1 MTRNLLILSCAV
13 LFALTAKPGLADT
26 QVNVVG
32 LFTGKAVLVIN
43 NGKPRTLS
51 VGQSSVEGVKLISAD
66 SQKAVLEIEGKRR
79 ELAMGQAVSVGGGA
93 SDQPTSVTLYA
104 NSAGHHLVDGQVN
117 GVPLKF
123 LVDTGATSIAM
134 NSADARRAGIDYTKG
149 AQVPVHTASG
159 NVSAYRVVV
168 NTLKLGT
175 VVLHQVDAIV
185 LEGSSPSVALL
196 GMSALNRLEMKR
208 EGIALTLI
216 KKY

>member
-1 MTRNLLILSCAV
+1 MRSLIISFVLLLA
-13 LFALTAKPGLADT
+13 FTAKPVLADT

-43 NGKPRTLS
+43 NGKPKTLS
-51 VGQSSVEGVKLISAD
+51 VGQTSVEGVKLISAH
-66 SQKAVLEIEGKRR
+66 SQLAVLEIEGKRR
-79 ELAMGQAVSVGGGA
+79 ELAMGQGASVGG
-93 SDQPTSVTLYA
+93 SMSNQPASVTLYA
-104 NSAGHHLVDGQVN
+104 NAAGHHVVDGQIN

-134 NSADARRAGIDYTKG
+134 NSADARKAGIDYQKG
-149 AQVPVHTASG
+149 VQIPVHTASG
-159 NVSAYRVVV
+159 NVSAYRVVI

-175 VVLHQVDAIV
+175 VVLHQVDGVV
-185 LEGSSPSVALL
+185 LEGSSPSVVLL

>member
-1 MTRNLLILSCAV
+1 MRSLIFSFVVLL
-13 LFALTAKPGLADT
+13 ALTANPVWADT

-32 LFTGKAVLVIN
+32 LFTDKAVLVIN
-43 NGKPRTLS
+43 NGKPKTLS
-51 VGQSSVEGVKLISAD
+51 VGQSSVEGVKLISAN
-66 SQKAVLEIEGKRR
+66 SQMAVLEIEGKRR
-79 ELAMGQAVSVGGGA
+79 ELAMGQGA
-93 SDQPTSVTLYA
+93 SAGSSMNTQPTSVTLYA
-104 NSAGHHLVDGQVN
+104 NAAGHHLVDGQIN

-134 NSADARRAGIDYTKG
+134 NSADARKAGVDYKKG
-149 AQVPVHTASG
+149 IQVPVQTANG
-159 NVSAYRVVV
+159 NVSAYRVVI

-175 VVLHQVDAIV
+175 VVLHQVDGVV
-185 LEGSSPSVALL
+185 LEGSSPAVVLL